1 MNEVEKAIL
10 CFNKGYSCSQAI
22 LSTYG
27 PKFGLEY
34 NLAIRITGGFGGGI
48 ARLGYTCGA
57 VSGAIM
63 VLGLKYCPLKASDQK
78 NKDKTYEMIRTF
90 INKFNSIHGS
100 IACRELLDCDIST
113 PEGRLAAL
121 EKRLFQN
128 LCPNLVRDSANIL
141 EELIKD

>member
-1 MNEVEKAIL
+1 MSEVEKAFS

-22 LSTYG
+22 LSTFG

-34 NLAIRITGGFGGGI
+34 NLAIRIAGGFGGGI

-63 VLGLKYCPLKASDQK
+63 VLGLKFSPLKASDQK
-78 NKDKTYEMIRTF
+78 NKDKTYDMIRTF

-100 IACRELLDCDIST
+100 TACRELLDCDIST
-113 PEGRLAAL
+113 PEGRLKAI
-121 EKRLFQN
+121 EKGLFQN
-128 LCPNLVRDSANIL
+128 LCPKLVRDSASIL
-141 EELIKD
+141 EELIKE